1 MDVNKYKP
9 RPADT
14 SGETLPQELMELAE
28 RLAKNVH
35 EVWAKKRMEQG
46 WVYGP
51 ERNDDEKKHPCLIP
65 YEQLSE
71 VEKDYDRN
79 TALETLKYIKKSG
92 FELVKKNI
100 S

>member
-1 MDVNKYKP
+1 MDVNNYKP
-9 RPADT
+9 QPVDT
-14 SGETLPQELMELAE
+14 SGETLPHELMELAD

-51 ERNDDEKKHPCLIP
+51 ERNDAEKKHPCLIP

-71 VEKDYDRN
+71 DEKDYDRN

-92 FELVKKNI
+92 FELVKKDLA
-100 S
+100 

>member
-1 MDVNKYKP
+1 MDVNNYKP
-9 RPADT
+9 QPADT
-14 SGETLPQELMELAE
+14 SGETLPHELMELAD

-51 ERNDDEKKHPCLIP
+51 ERNDAEKKHPCLIP

-71 VEKDYDRN
+71 EEKDYDRN

-92 FELVKKNI
+92 FELVKKDLA
-100 S
+100 